1 MAPLIDTHYHFD
13 FLQGV
18 ELRAAF
24 VRELASANSTPRDPS
39 PEVET
44 AGHTVRV
51 VAQTIKPSE
60 FVKLIE
66 QTQEIAELAGVAVD
80 DPAMPLWSLGF
91 HPWQIESEE
100 QAERELAVFE
110 ECLSGGRGAER
121 GLGTAA
127 TRFIRFIGEIG
138 LDFAPRRLEQAGAEL
153 QQRVLRRILKS
164 VCDAAKTSST
174 VGTVAHSPTD
184 DDARPYVLSI
194 HAVRSATAVLDLLE
208 ELQVTEHNVAP
219 IIHWFSGTSDELTR
233 LVRLGGYVSVNP
245 RMLES
250 KRGRAYVKQ
259 VPSDRLLLETDLPTS
274 AVTSGKAQTTSA
286 DKLAQQTACEVR
298 DTLANTLERISE
310 IRGADASP
318 NIEILQQRLYGQ

>member
-13 FLQGV
+13 FLQGA

-24 VRELASANSTPRDPS
+24 VRELASINSTPGGPS
-39 PEVET
+39 REVET

-91 HPWQIESEE
+91 HPWQIESEA
-100 QAERELAVFE
+100 QAERELAVFAQ
-110 ECLSGGRGAER
+110 CLSGGRGAEQGR
-121 GLGTAA
+121 GAGA
-127 TRFIRFIGEIG
+127 TRFIGEIG

-153 QQRVLRRILKS
+153 QKQVLRRIIES
-164 VCDAAKTSST
+164 VCDAAKTSSS
-174 VGTVAHSPTD
+174 VGSTAHSPTD

-208 ELQVTEHNVAP
+208 ELRVTEHNVAP

-259 VPSDRLLLETDLPTS
+259 VPSDRLLLETDLPAD
-274 AVTSGKAQTTSA
+274 AVTSGKAQTVSTQ
-286 DKLAQQTACEVR
+286 KLAQQTASEVR

-310 IRGADASP
+310 IRGRDTSP
-318 NIEILQQRLYGQ
+318 DIERLQHRLYGQ